1 MGLDYRAAVINELGA
16 RMAQLHQAR
25 KLALAKGVLTDRQ
38 ARRLSKAMHALEDEI
53 NAVVGELI
61 RKVAG

>member
-1 MGLDYRAAVINELGA
+1 MGLDYRAAVVNELGA
-16 RMAQLHQAR
+16 RIGQLHQAR

-53 NAVVGELI
+53 GAVVAEL
-61 RKVAG
+61 KVRT